1 MLICANLIEHA
12 FTNSQI
18 VRAEAGAIETPA
30 RHLRAFEAA
39 ARAKEAGLRKKRESL
54 SDCSRL
60 QALLSRLQRGETRT
74 LPHAHH
80 GACDRNCASTL
91 AFSYHGEMLGIQA
104 FSDTRPNG
112 AGRHA
117 RADFERLDR
126 WAHVRHSSLG
136 ARLLRTLN
144 GAVGYPFDDA
154 EELRLPPLTIAIAA
168 SATATTEFQYLKT
181 I

>member
-60 QALLSRLQRGETRT
+60 QALSSRLQRGQTRT

-80 GACDRNCASTL
+80 GACERELWLDL
-91 AFSYHGEMLGIQA
+91 GIFYHGEMLGIQA
-104 FSDTRPNG
+104 FSDARPNG

-117 RADFERLDR
+117 RADFGRLDR
-126 WAHVRHSSLG
+126 WAHVRHSRLG
-136 ARLLRTLN
+136 
-144 GAVGYPFDDA
+144 
-154 EELRLPPLTIAIAA
+154 
-168 SATATTEFQYLKT
+168 
-181 I
+181 